1 MVHTSLLKLMVE
13 EGCHALLLDL
23 KDHVKTV
30 DGQDE
35 VDGESEEENHKE
47 GFEDREGGGAG
58 YLHLHKLWLRG
69 EIYKRKFHTMG
80 HISTISTIPPNSDI

>member
-1 MVHTSLLKLMVE
+1 MVHTSLLKLVVE

-69 EIYKRKFHTMG
+69 EILNFFHSMG
-80 HISTISTIPPNSDI
+80 HISTVPPNSDI